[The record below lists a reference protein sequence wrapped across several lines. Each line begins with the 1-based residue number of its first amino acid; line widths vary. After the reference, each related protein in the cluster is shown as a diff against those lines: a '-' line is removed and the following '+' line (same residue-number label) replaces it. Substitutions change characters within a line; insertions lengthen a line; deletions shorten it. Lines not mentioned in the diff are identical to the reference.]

1 MEENKLNVR
10 NGCMIK
16 FNVPPYTGM
25 EINYIK
31 EAIDNQKICGDG
43 VFTCKCNQWLEERF
57 GTSKAL
63 LTTSCTHALEMAAL
77 LTDINPGDEVIMP
90 SFTFVSTADAF
101 VLRGAK
107 IIFVDIRPDTM
118 NIDEN
123 LIETQKV
130 EYGHFAVQPT
140 SINNLKGWSV
150 NGFDII
156 DVTTYEITE
165 NTIFLAILYEN
176 ITLFS
181 GEKEVVNVENAYSEN
196 ICNAEYNLNFDNLLT
211 TDKIIVTFSVV
222 GIFIG
227 PDQAEPTYYWNG
239 EGFSLSS
246 SSVGDLIVNSE
257 ENFFVENLYYVNGA
271 YIKINCLNNGILTIQ
286 TSGGYVDCGFTKLT
300 ISKIEILR

>member
-16 FNVPPYTGM
+16 YNVPPYTGM

-118 NIDEN
+118 RAGRLPKSPWHTDSHCVS
-123 LIETQKV
+123 LQK
-130 EYGHFAVQPT
+130 
-140 SINNLKGWSV
+140 I
-150 NGFDII
+150 
-156 DVTTYEITE
+156 
-165 NTIFLAILYEN
+165 
-176 ITLFS
+176 
-181 GEKEVVNVENAYSEN
+181 
-196 ICNAEYNLNFDNLLT
+196 
-211 TDKIIVTFSVV
+211 
-222 GIFIG
+222 
-227 PDQAEPTYYWNG
+227 
-239 EGFSLSS
+239 
-246 SSVGDLIVNSE
+246 
-257 ENFFVENLYYVNGA
+257 
-271 YIKINCLNNGILTIQ
+271 
-286 TSGGYVDCGFTKLT
+286 
-300 ISKIEILR
+300 